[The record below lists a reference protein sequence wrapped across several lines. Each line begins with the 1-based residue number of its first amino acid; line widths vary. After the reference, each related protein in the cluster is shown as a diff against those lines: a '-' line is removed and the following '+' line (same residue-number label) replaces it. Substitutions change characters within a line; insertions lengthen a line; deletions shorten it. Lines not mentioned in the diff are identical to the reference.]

1 MSSSDQIYGKI
12 INKREKSK
20 DTGLM
25 TTTQNA

>member
-1 MSSSDQIYGKI
+1 MSATDQIYGKI
-12 INKREKSK
+12 IIKRGKIK

>member
-1 MSSSDQIYGKI
+1 MSATDQIYGKI
-12 INKREKSK
+12 IIKSEKTK